1 MGDTIQP
8 VEVGVAALIGR
19 YADAVRI
26 PADLEIIHTSG
37 TPGLRPD
44 GTLPDGIVGQTEQAW
59 RNIET
64 ILRAAGAELSDVV
77 SIHQWLKNAEDIPAY
92 VEVRK
97 QFVKNLPTNMLA
109 AVPALVRPE
118 FLVEIE
124 VTAAVPAREER

>member
-1 MGDTIQP
+1 MDDTVNT
-8 VEVGVAALIGR
+8 VEVGVAAQIGH
-19 YADAVRI
+19 YADAVRV
-26 PADLEIIHTSG
+26 PAALEMIHTSG

-44 GTLPDGIVGQTEQAW
+44 GTLPDGIVGSRAAW

-64 ILRAAGAELSDVV
+64 RLRAAGAELSDVV

-124 VTAAVPAREER
+124 VTAAVPARDER